1 MYQVEIGARDVMN
14 QRSTHVQ
21 LKLFRIL
28 LWSLPVLL
36 FLQDTDA
43 AEPADKVPAV
53 FAGKVDYQ
61 QDILPILKQHCLGCH
76 GAGKQES
83 GLRLDSPASLLRGGD
98 LGEAAVLP
106 GKSKQS
112 LLIRV
117 VAGLEED
124 LAMPPKGPRLSD
136 QQIGKLRAWI
146 DQQDSW
152 PAQAPADHPAAA
164 AAASHWAYQPVVR
177 PQVPTTS
184 QRWGSNPIDQFVGRQ
199 LQEHELAPSPRAD
212 RRTLIRRL
220 SLVARGLPPTPDEVE
235 EFLQDY
241 RPDAYERLV
250 DRILA
255 SPRYGERW
263 ARHWLDV
270 VRFGETHGFETNR
283 ERPHAWRYRDYVVD
297 AFNQDLSYQ
306 QFVQEQLAGDALQR
320 DAATGFLVAGP
331 YDLVKS
337 RDINL
342 TLAQRQDEL
351 ADMVNTTG
359 MSFLGLTLGCARCH
373 NHKFDPVTQ
382 RDYYSVQAVF
392 AGVEHADR
400 PLAAPADVQLR
411 IAARQ
416 QQVSSLTR
424 ELAPFLLTAASQWI
438 YIDDAALAKPGG
450 RGTELLVA
458 KRGDGINPAGTE
470 RGFRSDPGGSGWAP
484 NVSQG
489 RYTWWANQAGQDVM
503 QYRLVAPGRYRLWI
517 SWGAGPATH
526 TTSATYL
533 LDDDGNASTREDQR
547 VVARVNQQQFAGASG
562 DVPGKP
568 LWSGFHDAGIHT
580 LGATTSLL
588 LRGGEDGTAITA
600 DVILLE
606 PVSSSTT
613 EKSPLT
619 TQPSFRA
626 AVNARLNTEKLKP
639 TLARS
644 VRFTILA
651 TNGSQPC
658 IDELE
663 IWSGDTNV
671 ALSSHGSVASCSSS
685 LPGHA
690 IHQLKHVHDGQ
701 YGNPRSW
708 ISNETGGGWVQI
720 DLPEAVQIDRILW
733 GRDRKGK
740 FQDRVA
746 TRYRIEVSVEPGK
759 WEVVAT
765 GDDRL
770 PMNPLTPAVLA
781 YRFDHLPMKQARK
794 GQQMLSQLEQSR
806 RILAELKSPKMVY
819 AGRFV
824 QPGPTH
830 RLYRG
835 DPQAKR
841 EQVNPDTVRFLGT
854 LSLSAE
860 SREQDRRLKLARWI
874 VDPANPLTPRV
885 LVNRLWHY
893 HFGRGLVLTPSDF
906 GTQAGVPSHPQLLDW
921 LAREFIDQGWSIKH
935 MQRLIL
941 TSETFCQ
948 QGFPRQAAVRID
960 ADSQWLWRFPPR
972 RLEAE
977 GIRDSLLLVAGSLDE
992 SMGGPG
998 FSGFE
1003 VQLENVRHY
1012 FPKTRYEASDW
1023 RRMIYMTK
1031 VRQEL
1036 DSVFGLFDCP
1046 DGNQVVPRRSRSTT
1060 PLQALN
1066 LFNSSFVLQQSE
1078 LFAGQLKRIAGVQ
1091 VKDQVQHAF
1100 LRSLGRAPTSDEQ
1113 EEAVAFVTEHGLPAL
1128 CRALVNS
1135 NEFVVIP

>member
-1 MYQVEIGARDVMN
+1 MN
-14 QRSTHVQ
+14 QRSIRFQSKSFWIVIGA
-21 LKLFRIL
+21 LSAL
-28 LWSLPVLL
+28 LCLRG
-36 FLQDTDA
+36 TGT
-43 AEPADKVPAV
+43 AEPADKLPAV
-53 FAGKVDYQ
+53 FAGKVEYQ
-61 QDILPILKQHCLGCH
+61 RDILPIFKQHCLGCH
-76 GAGKQES
+76 GAAKQES

-106 GKSKQS
+106 GKSQLS

-124 LAMPPKGPRLSD
+124 LKMPPKGARLSN
-136 QQIGKLRAWI
+136 QEIGKLRAWI
-146 DQQDSW
+146 DQEGSW
-152 PAQAPADHPAAA
+152 RAQAPGDHPAAA

-177 PQVPTTS
+177 PRVPTT
-184 QRWGSNPIDQFVGRQ
+184 RKPWGSNPIDQFIGQQ
-199 LQEHELAPSPRAD
+199 LQEHQLTPSPRAD

-220 SLVARGLPPTPDEVE
+220 SLVACGLPPTPGEVE
-235 EFLQDY
+235 EFLQDS

-250 DRILA
+250 DRALA

-283 ERPHAWRYRDYVVD
+283 ERPHAWRYRDYVIQ

-306 QFVQEQLAGDALQR
+306 QFVKEQLAGDALQR

-400 PLAAPADVQLR
+400 PLAAAADVQLQ
-411 IAARQ
+411 IAAGQ
-416 QQVSSLTR
+416 QQVARLTR

-438 YIDDAALAKPGG
+438 YIDDAALAKPEG
-450 RGTELLVA
+450 RGTELLVV
-458 KRGDGINPAGTE
+458 KRGDGVNPAGTE
-470 RGFRSDPGGSGWAP
+470 RGFRNDPGGSDWAP

-489 RYTWWANQAGQDVM
+489 RYSWWANQSGQDVM

-517 SWGAGPATH
+517 SWGAGQTTH
-526 TTSATYL
+526 TRSATYL
-533 LDDDGNASTREDQR
+533 LDDDGDASTRQDQR
-547 VVARVNQQQFAGASG
+547 VVARVDQQRFADGAG
-562 DVPGKP
+562 GVPGKP
-568 LWSGFHDAGIHT
+568 LWSGFHDAGVHT
-580 LGATTSLL
+580 LGSSTSLL
-588 LRGGEDGTAITA
+588 LRGGEEGAAITA

-606 PVSSSTT
+606 PVSGSAT
-613 EKSPLT
+613 EKTPT
-619 TQPSFRA
+619 TIQPSFRA

-651 TNGSQPC
+651 TNQSQPC

-671 ALSSHGSVASCSSS
+671 ALASHGAVASCSSS
-685 LPGHA
+685 LPGHE
-690 IHQLKHVHDGQ
+690 IHKLKHVHDGQ
-701 YGNPRSW
+701 YGNRRSW
-708 ISNETGGGWVQI
+708 ISNEPGGGWVQI

-733 GRDRKGK
+733 GRDRELKY
-740 FQDRVA
+740 QDRVA

-759 WEVVAT
+759 WQVVAT

-770 PMNPLTPAVLA
+770 PMNPSTPAVLS
-781 YRFDHLPMKQARK
+781 YRFDHLPVKQARR
-794 GQQMLSQLEQSR
+794 GRQMLSQLEQAR
-806 RILAELKSPKMVY
+806 RVLAELKTPKLVY

-860 SREQDRRLKLARWI
+860 SREQDRRLKLACWI

-921 LAREFIDQGWSIKH
+921 LAREFMDQGWSIKH
-935 MQRLIL
+935 MQRLIF

-948 QGFPRQAAVRID
+948 QGFPRQAAVRVD

-1003 VQLENVRHY
+1003 VQMENVRHY

-1066 LFNSSFVLQQSE
+1066 LFNSTFVLQQSE
-1078 LFAGQLKRIAGVQ
+1078 LFAGQLKRIAGVKI
-1091 VKDQVQHAF
+1091 KDQVHHAF
-1100 LRSLGRAPTSDEQ
+1100 LRSLGRAPTSAEQ
-1113 EEAVAFVTEHGLPAL
+1113 EEAVAFVTDHGLPAL

-1135 NEFVVIP
+1135 NEFVMIP